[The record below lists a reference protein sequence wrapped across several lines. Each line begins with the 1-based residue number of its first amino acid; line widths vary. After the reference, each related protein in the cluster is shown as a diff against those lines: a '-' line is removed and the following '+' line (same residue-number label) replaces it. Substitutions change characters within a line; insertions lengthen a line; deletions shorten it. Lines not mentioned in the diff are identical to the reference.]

1 MKSTSPWNWSEI
13 SRNVHVG
20 KLTLKKATDEGWVLL
35 LSDVHWDN
43 PKCDRKKL
51 KRDLDLAL
59 ERNALIFS
67 NGDFFCAMQGKYDR
81 RASKKDCRPEHQVN
95 NYLDALVET
104 AADWL
109 EPYKQNFV
117 LFGQGNH
124 ETAITKNH
132 ETDLLDR
139 LASTLRARG
148 GVACLGGYSGYVRL
162 SCGTSSTQSDGFL
175 YFYHHG
181 PNAGGPVTKG
191 VIGANRMS
199 SYLTD
204 AHIVHT
210 GHSHDSWQFPIRRIK
225 LSHHNTIKQETQVH
239 VRTGGYKDEYGE
251 GIGGWSIERGMPPK
265 VQGGAWVRFYIEDS
279 HKRTF
284 NFEITQTR

>member
-1 MKSTSPWNWSEI
+1 MKLKSAWKWEEI
-13 SRNVHVG
+13 SRNVHV
-20 KLTLKKATDEGWVLL
+20 ATFASKGAKDEGWILL

-51 KRDLDLAL
+51 KRDLDLAV
-59 ERNALIFS
+59 ERDALIFS

-81 RASKKDCRPEHQVN
+81 RSSKKDLRPEHQCN
-95 NYLDALVET
+95 NYLDTLVET

-109 EPYKQNFV
+109 EPYKNNLV
-117 LFGQGNH
+117 LLGQGNH
-124 ETAITKNH
+124 ETAIAKNH

-139 LASTLRARG
+139 LASTLRSRG
-148 GVACLGGYSGYVRL
+148 GITSLGGYSGYVRITCQL
-162 SCGTSSTQSDGFL
+162 SGSNRDGIV

-210 GHSHDSWQFPIRRIK
+210 GHSHDSWCFPIRRIR
-225 LSHHNTIKQETQVH
+225 LTHHNKVQQETQMH
-239 VRTGGYKDEYGE
+239 VRTGGYKDEYGD

-265 VQGGAWVRFYIEDS
+265 VQGGAWVRIYSEPCRE
-279 HKRTF
+279 RTF
-284 NFEITQTR
+284 GFEVIPTR

>member
-1 MKSTSPWNWSEI
+1 MKSKTAWQWKEV
-13 SRNVHVG
+13 SRNVHLA
-20 KLTLKKATDEGWVLL
+20 KLTLKRSTEEGWILL

-51 KRDLDLAL
+51 KRDLDEAVK
-59 ERNALIFS
+59 RDALIFS

-81 RASKKDCRPEHQVN
+81 RSSKKDLRPEHQSN

-104 AADWL
+104 AAKWL
-109 EPYKQNFV
+109 EPYKRNLV
-117 LFGQGNH
+117 LLGQGNH
-124 ETAITKNH
+124 ETAIAKNH

-139 LASTLRARG
+139 LAGALRQQG
-148 GVACLGGYSGYVRL
+148 GITSVGGYSGYVRI
-162 SCGTSSTQSDGFL
+162 SCGIASTQCDGFL

-225 LSHHNTIKQETQVH
+225 LSHHNSILQETQVH

-265 VQGGAWVRFYIEDS
+265 VQGGAWVRFFVEDS
-279 HKRTF
+279 HNRTF
-284 NFEITQTR
+284 GFEITQTR